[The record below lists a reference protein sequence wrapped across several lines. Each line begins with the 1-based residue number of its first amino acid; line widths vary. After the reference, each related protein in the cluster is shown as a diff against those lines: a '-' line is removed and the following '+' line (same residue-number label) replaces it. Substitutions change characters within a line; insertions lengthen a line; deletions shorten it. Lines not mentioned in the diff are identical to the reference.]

1 MGNTYW
7 ILPEVASDK
16 DDCNDLTTLYREVG
30 KLDEICRE
38 IGVTKLSEF
47 VDSSEIA
54 QDFDLD
60 VPVVVSDPFGE
71 LDHAIEKAS
80 SYQYVVK

>member
-1 MGNTYW
+1 
-7 ILPEVASDK
+7 
-16 DDCNDLTTLYREVG
+16 VG

-47 VDSSEIA
+47 VDSSEIT

-60 VPVVVSDPFGE
+60 IPAVVSDPVDLIQTLKGIYHYLSGSNSYNEEVKNLLFG
-71 LDHAIEKAS
+71 
-80 SYQYVVK
+80 